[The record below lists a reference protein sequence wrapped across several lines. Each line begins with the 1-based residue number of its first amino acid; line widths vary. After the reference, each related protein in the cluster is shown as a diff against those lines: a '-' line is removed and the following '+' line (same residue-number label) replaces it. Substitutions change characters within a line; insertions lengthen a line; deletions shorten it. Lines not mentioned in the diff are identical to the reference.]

1 MPSDGDAYSNMVS
14 YVVNPG
20 TYSFSEVVPT
30 SWYLAAI
37 NCTDGSST
45 VNLPQRSVSIS
56 PKAGETITCTFV
68 NQRRVNIQAKKYN
81 DLNGDGLHQND
92 EPFMA
97 DWTIELYNATNS
109 LITNKVT
116 DSTGQVDFLLRPP
129 GTYKICEVEKSGW
142 MNTAPGIPDEVLSKP
157 CYTFLLP
164 PGMGVNILFGNQQDT
179 QLRANSGD
187 ESINVQYFMLPDVN
201 DTNTI
206 DPEEFLA
213 IKSIFL
219 PMVAR

>member
-1 MPSDGDAYSNMVS
+1 MVAATATPSNSKATIIIKKDAQPNSIQDFRFFGAFGEFWLDDAVPSDGDAYSNMVS

-81 DLNGDGLHQND
+81 DLNGDG
-92 EPFMA
+92 
-97 DWTIELYNATNS
+97 
-109 LITNKVT
+109 
-116 DSTGQVDFLLRPP
+116 
-129 GTYKICEVEKSGW
+129 
-142 MNTAPGIPDEVLSKP
+142 
-157 CYTFLLP
+157 
-164 PGMGVNILFGNQQDT
+164 
-179 QLRANSGD
+179 
-187 ESINVQYFMLPDVN
+187 
-201 DTNTI
+201 
-206 DPEEFLA
+206 
-213 IKSIFL
+213 
-219 PMVAR
+219 